1 MDEERDVRDNGRE
14 EMGKRKKWKRKQI
27 GLPQR
32 ESADLM
38 LEVKDHM
45 GIGSPQSC
53 MERKSADLTFEVKD
67 NMDEEKNVREKGKRK
82 KKRKRT
88 KSVHPKLHGKKS
100 STCGKK
106 KKEEE
111 KNKVS
116 SLVRFLHY

>member
-53 MERKSADLTFEVKD
+53 MERKSTDLTLEVKD
-67 NMDEEKNVREKGKRK
+67 NVDEEKNAVKRK
-82 KKRKRT
+82 RKRKRT
-88 KSVHPKLHGKKS
+88 KLVHL
-100 STCGKK
+100 
-106 KKEEE
+106 
-111 KNKVS
+111 
-116 SLVRFLHY
+116 